1 MSEIMTVRDIQ
12 TVTTEIVMIR
22 QQVNQVALNGA
33 IEIGRRLTEA
43 KEMLPHGEWG
53 TWLKEKVEISP
64 SAAQNF
70 MKLFDE
76 YGDAQITLLGAV
88 AKSQTF
94 GNLPY
99 TKALRLLSVPE
110 NEREAFA
117 EENDVANKSVRE
129 IDRLI
134 RERDEAR
141 AKQAEAEQRG
151 AEDRRRLEAVQNNAQ
166 DARAQEK
173 KAREEEAEAKR
184 KLTAAQREL
193 DEARQNERRA
203 KDELDRQRSNPTI
216 PAATMDKLRKEEKEK
231 AAQAAEKA
239 VRELEERLSRAEKE
253 TAEATAR
260 SEKAAAQLEAAQK
273 RAAAANPDVVV
284 FATQFKK
291 IQADYAELTATL
303 LKVQA
308 GDPDKANGL
317 RSGVQAMLKGWLE
330 SVGA

>member
-1 MSEIMTVRDIQ
+1 MTVRDIQ

-99 TKALRLLSVPE
+99 TKALRLLSIPE
-110 NEREAFA
+110 SEREAFA

-141 AKQAEAEQRG
+141 AKSEA
-151 AEDRRRLEAVQNNAQ
+151 DRKRLEDVQNSIAGIR
-166 DARAQEK
+166 DQEK
-173 KAREEEAEAKR
+173 KAREEEADARR
-184 KLTAAQREL
+184 KLTQVQREL
-193 DEARQNERRA
+193 DEAKANEKRA
-203 KDELDRQRSNPTI
+203 KDELEKAKKNPTV
-216 PAATMDKLRKEEKEK
+216 PSAVLDKLRREEAEK

-239 VRELEERLSRAEKE
+239 SRELEDRLRRAER
-253 TAEATAR
+253 EATEAMER
-260 SEKAAAQLEAAQK
+260 AEKAAAQLEAAQK

-317 RSGVQAMLKGWLE
+317 RTGVQAMLKGWLE